1 MAFSYA
7 PYAKASAQ
15 YLPAHTKLLIIQ
27 EAPPYALERHF
38 YFTDVRAYDGLWVNF
53 TRYAYKAD
61 FGDEVAAERKRK
73 DYWLG
78 RCKADGYQVIDSMRE
93 PIARNPAPGTGQDDR
108 GPGRQPS
115 SRSARKSHRTRSC
128 WPRSR
133 FNEGLAGPI
142 AEAGLPLVNEE
153 ALPFPGRGQQL
164 KFLAGL
170 DTLIEHGRLK
180 MPT

>member
-38 YFTDVRAYDGLWVNF
+38 YFTDVRVHDGLWVNF

-93 PIARNPAPGTGQDDR
+93 PIARNPHPARVKMIAARAPAIVKECKEIAPDQILL
-108 GPGRQPS
+108 
-115 SRSARKSHRTRSC
+115 AKKSVY
-128 WPRSR
+128 
-133 FNEGLAGPI
+133 EGLAGPI